1 MKALNNSELHMKI
14 ASPITLITVAFMAL
28 SFGLVG
34 CSNKPQ
40 RTTTLLGQG
49 SGRPGITG
57 DQPSPMIGDGRSLNS
72 GNAGTEIPTPVRPSE
87 LGANETGTAQTSRD
101 FSTWFADPDAF
112 KDQTVY
118 FDYDKHNVKPSEIPK
133 LKEVAS
139 RMKSFQGMAL
149 RIEGHC
155 DERGT
160 EEYNRALGDKRAQAI
175 RELLASEGLDPSM
188 MPTITFGEDKP
199 ADPGH
204 SEAAFSKNRRGA
216 LVLLS
221 ARPHSGEQPTTE
233 SGATKA
239 LRNSE

>member
-1 MKALNNSELHMKI
+1 MKALINSEPHMKI
-14 ASPITLITVAFMAL
+14 ARPTTLLTVAMIAL
-28 SFGLVG
+28 SFSVVG
-34 CSNKPQ
+34 CKKGVTKP
-40 RTTTLLGQG
+40 TTLGG
-49 SGRPGITG
+49 TGPRGITG
-57 DQPSPMIGDGRSLNS
+57 DERGGPIIGNVPAQSDRNSVIGEPPSAISLSDPGQGFKQPDRSFDN
-72 GNAGTEIPTPVRPSE
+72 
-87 LGANETGTAQTSRD
+87 
-101 FSTWFADPDAF
+101 WFADSNVF

-118 FDYDKHNVKPSEIPK
+118 FDYDKHNVKPSEVAK
-133 LKEVAS
+133 LSEVAR
-139 RMKSFQGMAL
+139 RMKSFPGMAL

-175 RELLASEGLDPSM
+175 RESLASEGLDPGM

-199 ADPGH
+199 ADPSH

-221 ARPHSGEQPTTE
+221 ARPHSGEQPTSE
-233 SGATKA
+233 FGETKA